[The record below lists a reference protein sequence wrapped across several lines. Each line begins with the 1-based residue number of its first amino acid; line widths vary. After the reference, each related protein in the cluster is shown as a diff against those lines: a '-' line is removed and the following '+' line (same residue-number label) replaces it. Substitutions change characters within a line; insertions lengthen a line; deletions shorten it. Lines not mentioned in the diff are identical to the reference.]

1 MRILRIYYTFFAFL
15 LLPMQDKIYASDL
28 FDINQTNRR
37 VEGIVRTVNNELLP
51 GATITVTGTTIGTV
65 TDINGAFTLNNVP
78 DNATL
83 TISFVG
89 MKTQQI
95 NIAGMTS
102 LTVIMEEE
110 FIGME
115 ELVVV
120 GYGIQ
125 KKANL
130 TGAVAAVNIDE
141 TITSRSIPNVSSML
155 QGLMPGLAVNQNSGM
170 AGNNASELLIR
181 GLGTVN
187 NARPL
192 IVVDGLPDV
201 DINRLNMN
209 DIESVSVLK
218 DASSSAIYGSRAA
231 NGVILITTKSG
242 KSGEIKINA
251 NASYS
256 IEHPTKAYKLMADY
270 PRALTVHQRDAA
282 VNTLRTN
289 YTYKDGTIDQ
299 WMALGMIDPLRYP
312 NTDWWDI
319 ILRDGEV

>member
-1 MRILRIYYTFFAFL
+1 MKLLRFYCIFFACL
-15 LLPMQDKIYASDL
+15 ILPIQGKIYASDL
-28 FDINQTNRR
+28 FGVNQTNKK
-37 VEGIVRTVNNELLP
+37 VEGTVRTVDNEVLP
-51 GATITVTGTTIGTV
+51 GASIKVTGTSIGTV

-83 TISFVG
+83 TISYVG

-95 NIAGMTS
+95 SIEGMTS

-120 GYGIQ
+120 GYGVQ

-141 TITSRSIPNVSSML
+141 TITSRAIPNVSSML

-187 NARPL
+187 NANPL

-218 DASSSAIYGSRAA
+218 DASSSAIYGSRR
-231 NGVILITTKSG
+231 
-242 KSGEIKINA
+242 
-251 NASYS
+251 
-256 IEHPTKAYKLMADY
+256 PT
-270 PRALTVHQRDAA
+270 V
-282 VNTLRTN
+282 
-289 YTYKDGTIDQ
+289 
-299 WMALGMIDPLRYP
+299 
-312 NTDWWDI
+312 
-319 ILRDGEV
+319 